1 MGKFKDFWNRM
12 VEDDQEDQY
21 DDDEYEDEDE
31 AEDDEQEEQEQY
43 TSVRSENYRTADLRQ
58 PRTRAAVSDVEQRS
72 YRRTNNIETI
82 KPAMYSDAH
91 KIIEKLREGNI
102 IVFSLEL
109 VDDDL
114 AIRILDFVYG
124 GTFALNG
131 TIKEVGTR
139 VYVVTNQGIKLAEI
153 SNSSSENET

>member
-72 YRRTNNIETI
+72 Y
-82 KPAMYSDAH
+82 
-91 KIIEKLREGNI
+91 L
-102 IVFSLEL
+102 SL
-109 VDDDL
+109 
-114 AIRILDFVYG
+114 IHI
-124 GTFALNG
+124 
-131 TIKEVGTR
+131 
-139 VYVVTNQGIKLAEI
+139 
-153 SNSSSENET
+153 